1 MTKSIKSINLVS
13 SGGNKMPENQLK
25 EFMTF
30 KRKGEIREPISV
42 IKVNDDF
49 ILAIYKGRKGPAD
62 ILIRY
67 RQKLKNGKWSNIRT
81 PKHIHW
87 TVDILIKMFQ
97 EERLTKQFIDE
108 LMKIWEKEI
117 YTMTQKDRDELEL
130 TELLNYNKETLE
142 KFKELSKYGEYN
154 VKFLLLLAKLLMLQ
168 ERTNYPHGQL
178 FQTLL
183 KKLKDGEDI
192 FSILQTATLGKLG

>member
-1 MTKSIKSINLVS
+1 MKVDDLS
-13 SGGNKMPENQLK
+13 

-30 KRKGEIREPISV
+30 RSRGELRRPISV

-49 ILAIYKGRKGPAD
+49 ILAIYKGKKGPAD

-67 RQKLKNGKWSNIRT
+67 RQKLKEGKWSNIRT

-87 TVDILIKMFQ
+87 TVDVLIKMFQ
-97 EERLTKQFIDE
+97 EKHLTKQFIDE

-117 YTMTQKDRDELEL
+117 CPMTQDERNKLEL
-130 TELLNYNKETLE
+130 TELLNYDKETLE
-142 KFKELSKYGEYN
+142 QFKELSKYGEYN

-168 ERTNYPHGQL
+168 EKTNYPEGRL

-183 KKLKDGEDI
+183 KKLKEGRDI
-192 FSILQTATLGKLG
+192 FSILQTATLGRLK

>member
-1 MTKSIKSINLVS
+1 M
-13 SGGNKMPENQLK
+13 SGDDLK

-30 KRKGEIREPISV
+30 RREGETRRPISV
-42 IKVNDDF
+42 IKVNDNF

-67 RQKLKNGKWSNIRT
+67 RQKLRNGKWSNIRT

-97 EERLTKQFIDE
+97 EEILTKQFIDE

-117 YTMTQKDRDELEL
+117 QPMTQNERDRLEL
-130 TELLNYNKETLE
+130 DELLNYDKVTLE
-142 KFKELSKYGEYN
+142 RFRELSKYGEYN

-168 ERTNYPHGQL
+168 EKTNYPKGQL

-183 KKLKDGEDI
+183 KRLKKGEDI
-192 FSILQTATLGKLG
+192 FSILQTATLGRLG

>member
-1 MTKSIKSINLVS
+1 MEIND
-13 SGGNKMPENQLK
+13 LK
-25 EFMTF
+25 GFMTF
-30 KRKGEIREPISV
+30 SSRGEIREPISV
-42 IKVNDDF
+42 IKVNDNF

-97 EERLTKQFIDE
+97 EEHLTKQFIDE

-117 YTMTQKDRDELEL
+117 HPLTQDDRDKLEL
-130 TELLNYNKETLE
+130 TELLNYDRETLE
-142 KFKELSKYGEYN
+142 RFRELSKYGEYN

-168 ERTNYPHGQL
+168 EKTNYPEGQL

-192 FSILQTATLGKLG
+192 FSILQTATLGKLR

>member
-1 MTKSIKSINLVS
+1 MEIND
-13 SGGNKMPENQLK
+13 LK

-30 KRKGEIREPISV
+30 KRNRKIRRPISV
-42 IKVNDDF
+42 LRVNDNF
-49 ILAIYKGRKGPAD
+49 ILAIYKGEKGPAD

-67 RQKLKNGKWSNIRT
+67 RQRLKNGKWSNIRT

-97 EERLTKQFIDE
+97 EEDLTKQFIDE
-108 LMKIWEKEI
+108 LMQIWEKEI
-117 YTMTQKDRDELEL
+117 YSLTCEDRDKLEL
-130 TELLNYNKETLE
+130 SEILDYDKETLE
-142 KFKELSKYGEYN
+142 RFRELSKYGEYN

-168 ERTNYPHGQL
+168 EKTNYPKGQL

-183 KKLKDGEDI
+183 KKLKKGEDI
-192 FSILQTATLGKLG
+192 FSILQTATLGKLR

>member
-1 MTKSIKSINLVS
+1 METND
-13 SGGNKMPENQLK
+13 LK
-25 EFMTF
+25 QFMTF
-30 KRKGEIREPISV
+30 NYQGEIRKPINV
-42 IKVNDDF
+42 IKVNDNF
-49 ILAIYKGRKGPAD
+49 ILAIYKGKKGPAD

-67 RQKLKNGKWSNIRT
+67 RQKLKDGSWSRIRT

-97 EERLTKQFIDE
+97 EEHLTKQFIDE

-117 YTMTQKDRDELEL
+117 QPITQDERDVLEL
-130 TELLNYNKETLE
+130 TELLNYDTETLE
-142 KFKELSKYGEYN
+142 RFRELSKYGEYN
-154 VKFLLLLAKLLMLQ
+154 VKFLLLIAKLLMLQ
-168 ERTNYPHGQL
+168 EKTNYPEGQL

-192 FSILQTATLGKLG
+192 FSILQTATLKKFR

>member
-1 MTKSIKSINLVS
+1 MEIS
-13 SGGNKMPENQLK
+13 EHRLK

-30 KRKGEIREPISV
+30 KRGGDTKVPISV
-42 IKVNDDF
+42 IKVNNDF

-67 RQKLKNGKWSNIRT
+67 RQKLKNGKWSSIRT

-97 EERLTKQFIDE
+97 VEGLTKQFIE
-108 LMKIWEKEI
+108 KLMMIWEKELRPI
-117 YTMTQKDRDELEL
+117 TKEERNHLEL
-130 TELLNYNKETLE
+130 KELLDYDKETLQQ
-142 KFKELSKYGEYN
+142 FKELSEYGEYN
-154 VKFLLLLAKLLMLQ
+154 IKFLLLLAKLLMLQ
-168 ERTNYPHGQL
+168 ERTNYPEGQL
-178 FQTLL
+178 FQKLL
-183 KKLKDGEDI
+183 KKLKEGEDL

>member
-1 MTKSIKSINLVS
+1 MEMS
-13 SGGNKMPENQLK
+13 ERELK

-30 KRKGEIREPISV
+30 RHKGDVRSPISV
-42 IKVNDDF
+42 IKVNNDF

-67 RQKLKNGKWSNIRT
+67 RQKLKNGRWSNIRT

-97 EERLTKQFIDE
+97 VERLTKQFIEE
-108 LMKIWEKEI
+108 LMKIWEEEI
-117 YTMTQKDRDELEL
+117 YPISEEERNRLEL
-130 TELLNYNKETLE
+130 KELLEYDKETLQR
-142 KFKELSKYGEYN
+142 FKELSKYGEYN

-168 ERTNYPHGQL
+168 EKTNYPEGQL
-178 FQTLL
+178 FQNLL
-183 KKLKDGEDI
+183 KKLKEGEDI
-192 FSILQTATLGKLG
+192 FSILQTATLGRLG

>member
-1 MTKSIKSINLVS
+1 MEI
-13 SGGNKMPENQLK
+13 PEK
-25 EFMTF
+25 EPKDFMTF
-30 KRKGEIREPISV
+30 KSQGEKRIPISV
-42 IKVNDDF
+42 IEVNDKF
-49 ILAIYKGRKGPAD
+49 ILAIYKGKKGPAD

-97 EERLTKQFIDE
+97 EKSLTEKFIEE
-108 LMKIWEKEI
+108 LKRIWEEINPITEEERNNLELKEI
-117 YTMTQKDRDELEL
+117 
-130 TELLNYNKETLE
+130 LNYDKETLE
-142 KFKELSKYGEYN
+142 RFKELNKYGEYN
-154 VKFLLLLAKLLMLQ
+154 VKFLLLLARLLMLQ
-168 ERTNYPHGQL
+168 EKTNSPEGNL

-183 KKLKDGEDI
+183 NKLKEGEDI

>member
-1 MTKSIKSINLVS
+1 MVK
-13 SGGNKMPENQLK
+13 NKLK

-30 KRKGEIREPISV
+30 RRQGEIKKPISV
-42 IKVNDDF
+42 VKVNDEF
-49 ILAIYKGRKGPAD
+49 ILAIYKGEKGPAD

-67 RQKLKNGKWSNIRT
+67 RQRLKNGRWSNIRT

-97 EERLTKQFIDE
+97 EEYLTKQFIDE
-108 LMKIWEKEI
+108 LMKIWRREI
-117 YTMTQKDRDELEL
+117 YSLTQEERDKLEL
-130 TELLNYNKETLE
+130 MELLNYDKETLE
-142 KFKELSKYGEYN
+142 RFKELSSYGEYN

-168 ERTNYPHGQL
+168 EKSNYPEGHL

-183 KKLKDGEDI
+183 RKLKEGDDI
-192 FSILQTATLGKLG
+192 FSILQTATLKKLT

>member
-1 MTKSIKSINLVS
+1 MEIND
-13 SGGNKMPENQLK
+13 LK

-30 KRKGEIREPISV
+30 RSQGEIRRPISV
-42 IKVNDDF
+42 IKVNDNF

-67 RQKLKNGKWSNIRT
+67 RQKLKNGEWSNIRT

-97 EERLTKQFIDE
+97 EEHLTKQFIDE
-108 LMKIWEKEI
+108 LMKIWEEI
-117 YTMTQKDRDELEL
+117 QPMTQDERDRLEL
-130 TELLNYNKETLE
+130 DELLNYDKESLE
-142 KFKELSKYGEYN
+142 QFKELSKYGEYN

-168 ERTNYPHGQL
+168 EKTNYPEGQL

-183 KKLKDGEDI
+183 RKLKEGEDI
-192 FSILQTATLGKLG
+192 FSILQTATLGRLR

>member
-1 MTKSIKSINLVS
+1 MNSD
-13 SGGNKMPENQLK
+13 LK
-25 EFMTF
+25 EFMRF
-30 KRKGEIREPISV
+30 KRQGEIIEPISV
-42 IKVNDDF
+42 IKVNDSF
-49 ILAIYKGRKGPAD
+49 ILAIYRGRKGPAD
-62 ILIRY
+62 ILIKY

-97 EERLTKQFIDE
+97 EENLTKQFIEE
-108 LMKIWEKEI
+108 LMKIWEKDI
-117 YTMTQKDRDELEL
+117 YPLKQNERDELEL
-130 TELLNYNKETLE
+130 AELLNYDQETLD

-168 ERTNYPHGQL
+168 ERTNYPEGRL

-183 KKLKDGEDI
+183 KKLKEGEDI
-192 FSILQTATLGKLG
+192 FSILQTATYRGGK

>member
-1 MTKSIKSINLVS
+1 
-13 SGGNKMPENQLK
+13 MPENDSK

-30 KRKGEIREPISV
+30 KAQGKIRRPLSV
-42 IKVNDDF
+42 INVNEHF
-49 ILAIYKGRKGPAD
+49 ILAIYEGRKGPAD

-97 EERLTKQFIDE
+97 EEHITKQFIDE
-108 LMKIWEKEI
+108 LMKIWNEEISPMSQEK
-117 YTMTQKDRDELEL
+117 RDSLEL
-130 TELLNYNKETLE
+130 TELLNYDKETLE
-142 KFKELSKYGEYN
+142 KFKDLGRYGEYN

-168 ERTNYPHGQL
+168 EKTNYPEGQL

-183 KKLKDGEDI
+183 KKLKAGEDI
-192 FSILQTATLGKLG
+192 FSILQTATFKGLK